1 MTRHIAQK
9 IATAFVTIFV
19 IITISFFL
27 VHIMPGDPVIHL
39 VGQEEYYYLLDNDP
53 ETLNKLIARYGL
65 DDSLPVQYGKYLK
78 NIVTMDFGPSY
89 TNQKPVV
96 SNVLKACKWT
106 LFLSIPTWII
116 GGLLGALLGVIAG
129 WKPGKLFD
137 KIMTPILLIVNTVP
151 SNCFCLIL
159 LIFFAYRMK
168 LFPINGMVSPGV
180 EGMARVQSILQHMF
194 LPLIIM
200 ILYRTSGDFMLMKSA
215 VSQVRSEE
223 YIILPLFFVV
233 PGLLLLYYAFN
244 LYTSKRVQGRRLDT
258 VLRLTWRYWASL
270 RVEGSLS

>member
-9 IATAFVTIFV
+9 IAMAFVTIFV

-137 KIMTPILLIVNTVP
+137 KIMTPILLIVNTIP

-159 LIFFAYRMK
+159 LIFLAYRMSF
-168 LFPINGMVSPGV
+168 FPSTEWSPRASKEWRGCR
-180 EGMARVQSILQHMF
+180 ASSSICSC
-194 LPLIIM
+194 
-200 ILYRTSGDFMLMKSA
+200 R
-215 VSQVRSEE
+215 
-223 YIILPLFFVV
+223 
-233 PGLLLLYYAFN
+233 
-244 LYTSKRVQGRRLDT
+244 
-258 VLRLTWRYWASL
+258 
-270 RVEGSLS
+270 

>member
-9 IATAFVTIFV
+9 IATAFVTIYV

-137 KIMTPILLIVNTVP
+137 KIMTPILLIVNTIP

-159 LIFFAYRMK
+159 LIF
-168 LFPINGMVSPGV
+168 
-180 EGMARVQSILQHMF
+180 
-194 LPLIIM
+194 LP
-200 ILYRTSGDFMLMKSA
+200 TG
-215 VSQVRSEE
+215 
-223 YIILPLFFVV
+223 
-233 PGLLLLYYAFN
+233 
-244 LYTSKRVQGRRLDT
+244 
-258 VLRLTWRYWASL
+258 
-270 RVEGSLS
+270 

>member
-89 TNQKPVV
+89 TNQKR
-96 SNVLKACKWT
+96 S
-106 LFLSIPTWII
+106 FPTFS
-116 GGLLGALLGVIAG
+116 
-129 WKPGKLFD
+129 KPANGHF
-137 KIMTPILLIVNTVP
+137 
-151 SNCFCLIL
+151 FC
-159 LIFFAYRMK
+159 R
-168 LFPINGMVSPGV
+168 FPPGSS
-180 EGMARVQSILQHMF
+180 A
-194 LPLIIM
+194 
-200 ILYRTSGDFMLMKSA
+200 DF
-215 VSQVRSEE
+215 
-223 YIILPLFFVV
+223 
-233 PGLLLLYYAFN
+233 
-244 LYTSKRVQGRRLDT
+244 
-258 VLRLTWRYWASL
+258 
-270 RVEGSLS
+270 

>member
-9 IATAFVTIFV
+9 IAMAFVTIFV

-116 GGLLGALLGVIAG
+116 GGLLDRRTDLPDHPDSG
-129 WKPGKLFD
+129 
-137 KIMTPILLIVNTVP
+137 TEP
-151 SNCFCLIL
+151 SDPQN
-159 LIFFAYRMK
+159 
-168 LFPINGMVSPGV
+168 V
-180 EGMARVQSILQHMF
+180 
-194 LPLIIM
+194 
-200 ILYRTSGDFMLMKSA
+200 
-215 VSQVRSEE
+215 
-223 YIILPLFFVV
+223 
-233 PGLLLLYYAFN
+233 
-244 LYTSKRVQGRRLDT
+244 
-258 VLRLTWRYWASL
+258 
-270 RVEGSLS
+270 

>member
-116 GGLLGALLGVIAG
+116 SGLLGALLGVIAAG
-129 WKPGKLFD
+129 SRENS
-137 KIMTPILLIVNTVP
+137 LI
-151 SNCFCLIL
+151 
-159 LIFFAYRMK
+159 
-168 LFPINGMVSPGV
+168 
-180 EGMARVQSILQHMF
+180 
-194 LPLIIM
+194 
-200 ILYRTSGDFMLMKSA
+200 
-215 VSQVRSEE
+215 
-223 YIILPLFFVV
+223 
-233 PGLLLLYYAFN
+233 
-244 LYTSKRVQGRRLDT
+244 RL
-258 VLRLTWRYWASL
+258 
-270 RVEGSLS
+270 

>member
-89 TNQKPVV
+89 TNQKPGRFQRSQSLQMDTFSVD
-96 SNVLKACKWT
+96 SHLDHRRTFRSPSGSYCGLEAGKT
-106 LFLSIPTWII
+106 L
-116 GGLLGALLGVIAG
+116 
-129 WKPGKLFD
+129 
-137 KIMTPILLIVNTVP
+137 
-151 SNCFCLIL
+151 
-159 LIFFAYRMK
+159 
-168 LFPINGMVSPGV
+168 
-180 EGMARVQSILQHMF
+180 
-194 LPLIIM
+194 
-200 ILYRTSGDFMLMKSA
+200 
-215 VSQVRSEE
+215 
-223 YIILPLFFVV
+223 
-233 PGLLLLYYAFN
+233 
-244 LYTSKRVQGRRLDT
+244 
-258 VLRLTWRYWASL
+258 
-270 RVEGSLS
+270 